1 MLSRE
6 TLKKIGEAESEEEC
20 LLLCEV
26 YDVSPEWFK
35 MIWPAEQLGVDVL
48 EHRAMITKVEHQ
60 FEPLDA
66 YFDKEAEGPRYRHT
80 LAIQYQRYESG
91 HLKPVPSSWLAL
103 TPYVTISS
111 VTTIYVDAD
120 QVPPSLQE
128 AIDLEFKP
136 R

>member
-6 TLKKIGEAESEEEC
+6 TLKKIGEAETEEEC

-26 YDVSPEWFK
+26 YDVSLEWFK

-66 YFDKEAEGPRYRHT
+66 YFDREAGGPRFRHT
-80 LAIQYQRYESG
+80 LAIQYKRYESG
-91 HLKPVPSSWLAL
+91 HLTPLQSSWLRM
-103 TPYVTISS
+103 TPYVTISP

-120 QVPPSLQE
+120 EVSPSLQD
-128 AIDLEFKP
+128 AIDLF
-136 R
+136 

>member
-6 TLKKIGEAESEEEC
+6 TLKKIGEAETEEEC

-26 YDVSPEWFK
+26 YDVSLEWFK

-66 YFDKEAEGPRYRHT
+66 YFDREAGGPRYRHT

-91 HLKPVPSSWLAL
+91 HLTPPPPLPSSRLAL
-103 TPYVTISS
+103 TPYVTISP

-120 QVPPSLQE
+120 QVPPSLQD
-128 AIDLEFKP
+128 AIDLF
-136 R
+136 

>member
-6 TLKKIGEAESEEEC
+6 TLKKIGEAETEEEC

-26 YDVSPEWFK
+26 YDVSLEWFK

-66 YFDKEAEGPRYRHT
+66 YFDREAGGPRYRHT
-80 LAIQYQRYESG
+80 LAIQYKRYMSG
-91 HLKPVPSSWLAL
+91 HLTPTPPLPSSRLAL
-103 TPYVTISS
+103 TPYVTISP

-120 QVPPSLQE
+120 QVPPSLQD
-128 AIDLEFKP
+128 AIDLF
-136 R
+136 

>member
-6 TLKKIGEAESEEEC
+6 TLKKIGEAETEEEC

-26 YDVSPEWFK
+26 YDVSLEWFK

-48 EHRAMITKVEHQ
+48 ERRAMITKVEHQ

-66 YFDKEAEGPRYRHT
+66 YFDKEAGGPRYRHT
-80 LAIQYQRYESG
+80 LAIQYMRYEPG
-91 HLKPVPSSWLAL
+91 HLNIGVNSWLRM
-103 TPYVTISS
+103 TPYITTSP

-120 QVPPSLQE
+120 QVPPSLQD
-128 AIDLEFKP
+128 AIDLF
-136 R
+136 

>member
-6 TLKKIGEAESEEEC
+6 TLKKIGEAETEEEC

-66 YFDKEAEGPRYRHT
+66 YFDKEAGGPRFRHT
-80 LAIQYQRYESG
+80 LVVQYKRYESG
-91 HLKPVPSSWLAL
+91 HLNIGANPWLRMS
-103 TPYVTISS
+103 PYITISP
-111 VTTIYVDAD
+111 VTTICVDAD
-120 QVPPSLQE
+120 QVPPSLQD
-128 AIDLEFKP
+128 AIDLF
-136 R
+136 